1 MLDQK
6 QASEFGIFSR
16 SARTELRHCI
26 KRFKGKQAKGK
37 LRPHQDNRDSRSLP
51 EAAAQWQRHSPRVTG
66 VRRRRWRRERRCVV
80 ARRVRSG
87 GGGER
92 ESDGARGKRAG
103 EEEEEGASSAP
114 PVQVRQ
120 RARAGVRRAGRWTE
134 ASRETDTPVLVCCRA
149 FVIGPK
155 GVCNLTGPTSN
166 AWVTRASPFT
176 RLHKFTILYFGSRY

>member
-51 EAAAQWQRHSPRVTG
+51 EAAAKWQRHSSRD
-66 VRRRRWRRERRCVV
+66 RRRRRGGRRSVV

-87 GGGER
+87 GGGQR

-103 EEEEEGASSAP
+103 EEEEEGASSAAP
-114 PVQVRQ
+114 PVQVRP
-120 RARAGVRRAGRWTE
+120 RARAGVRRAGRWTDRQAE
-134 ASRETDTPVLVCCRA
+134 RR
-149 FVIGPK
+149 
-155 GVCNLTGPTSN
+155 
-166 AWVTRASPFT
+166 T
-176 RLHKFTILYFGSRY
+176 RLF